1 MVSRSTS
8 LGVQPGQHLLSTR
21 LVLSGL
27 CFHLLRRLNPLAHM
41 IYSAVLDATLNYNA
55 HAKFANKEV
64 DKLEAE
70 EKKDV
75 APATQDESAAGEAAP
90 APDATA
96 ATEADPAATAA

>member
-1 MVSRSTS
+1 
-8 LGVQPGQHLLSTR
+8 
-21 LVLSGL
+21 
-27 CFHLLRRLNPLAHM
+27 LNLLAHSL
-41 IYSAVLDATLNYNA
+41 YSAVLDATLNYNA

-75 APATQDESAAGEAAP
+75 APATQDESAGEAVP
-90 APDATA
+90 APDAAA